1 MAHRSMALTRQIINR
16 PLALS
21 SRQAVL
27 IRAMLLNSGDD
38 AMLFGP
44 PTEWQQFVA
53 EQMIERVDDV
63 AIIKVSGVLL
73 PGSCDGWMWGGATF
87 YDDIGTAFD
96 IAVND
101 ASIKCIVLH
110 IDSPGGTVA
119 GCFDLA
125 DRIYQARSV
134 KPLVSIVDEM
144 ACSAAYALASATQT
158 ITVPRTGYAGSIGVV
173 TIHMDIT
180 AALESDGIKAT
191 TFQFG
196 DRKTDLYPTT
206 PLSEEARDAIQA
218 DIDQLGK
225 LFVATVARNRG
236 LKPDDVKAMQA
247 QTYLGQSCVDAGLAD
262 AVMSR
267 ADAFTDLLK
276 NL

>member
-1 MAHRSMALTRQIINR
+1 MALTRQIINR

-21 SRQAVL
+21 SSHAVL
-27 IRAMLLNSGDD
+27 IRSMLLNAGDD

-44 PTEWQQFVA
+44 PTEWQHFIA
-53 EQMIERVDDV
+53 EQMLERVDDV

-96 IAVND
+96 LAVND

-144 ACSAAYALASATQT
+144 ACSAAYALASATET
-158 ITVPRTGYAGSIGVV
+158 ITVPRTGEVGSIGVV
-173 TIHMDIT
+173 KIHMDIT
-180 AALESDGIKAT
+180 GALESDGIKVT

-196 DRKTDLYPTT
+196 DRKTDSYPTT
-206 PLSEEARDAIQA
+206 PLSDEARGAIQA
-218 DIDQLGK
+218 DIDQLGE

-236 LKPDDVKAMQA
+236 LKPDVVKAMQA

-267 ADAFTDLLK
+267 SDAFTDLLK